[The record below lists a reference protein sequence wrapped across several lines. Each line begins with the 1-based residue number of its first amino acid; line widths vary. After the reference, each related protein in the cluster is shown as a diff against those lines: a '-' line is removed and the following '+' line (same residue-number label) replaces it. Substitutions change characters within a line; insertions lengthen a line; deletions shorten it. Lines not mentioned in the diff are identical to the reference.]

1 MQSANQAPQML
12 TQEEAVVIALDDEF
26 KAFET
31 YKAIAL
37 KFQVEIPFGRIAEAE
52 SRHIEAL
59 MNAANRLRIP
69 IPPNRWVGITP
80 PQSLEESYQLG
91 IKAEIE
97 NIALYDR
104 LLPAVSD
111 PEVRDIFYA
120 LQAASFN
127 NHLPAFEAQLRRVG
141 SANPLHALFG
151 SLFSTNALQAGEKLK
166 EAEGLLR
173 RMGAGEASAEEVSQ
187 FLQGVNLSL
196 LGGAL
201 LGGIGALLLKELQES
216 SKQKEE

>member
-37 KFQVEIPFGRIAEAE
+37 KFQVEVPFGRIAEAE
-52 SRHIEAL
+52 LRHIQAL
-59 MNAANRLRIP
+59 MNVANRLGIP
-69 IPPNRWVGITP
+69 IPPNRWGGITP

-127 NHLPAFEAQLRRVG
+127 NHLPAFQLRRAGGV
-141 SANPLHALFG
+141 NPLNALFS
-151 SLFSTNALQAGEKLK
+151 SLFSTNALQAGGKLK

-173 RMGAGEASAEEVSQ
+173 RLGAGEASAEEVSQ

-201 LGGIGALLLKELQES
+201 LGGIGTLLLQELQES